1 MREFWQARSKP
12 LYLWHNFP
20 PRRYANLV
28 RHVRNW
34 PSFLVWKWRKG
45 PTAET
50 FAVVLRNGFRLTL
63 NRANRVEFKVVF
75 LREDY
80 TWPIPRS
87 QIGEGDILDLGANIG
102 FFTIFAALV
111 FPGHRIITVEPFPRN
126 LRALATSLAANHVP
140 HCTIV
145 EAAVAGSSGR
155 VVFGCASDD
164 ETPTGARIDEAH
176 AADGKDF
183 FECRSLSLDDLFR
196 EQNIE
201 SAALVKM
208 DIEGAEYDS
217 LYAASDAVLKKIR
230 HLAMETED
238 LDTDRRNT
246 AALAAFLRTKGFRVI
261 EVTPQMLHASR
272 LD

>member
-34 PSFLVWKWRKG
+34 AAFLAWKWRKG
-45 PTAET
+45 PEAET
-50 FAVVLRNGFRLTL
+50 FEVVLRNGFRLTL

-87 QIGEGDILDLGANIG
+87 QIGAGDILDLGANIG
-102 FFTIFAALV
+102 FFTIFAAQV
-111 FPGHRIITVEPFPRN
+111 FPGRRIITVEPFPRN
-126 LRALATSLAANHVP
+126 LRALAASVEANRVP

-145 EAAVAGSSGR
+145 NAAVAGSAGK
-155 VVFGCASDD
+155 VVFGCASGD
-164 ETPTGARIDEAH
+164 ENPTGARIDQAH
-176 AADGKDF
+176 TADGKDF
-183 FECRSLSLDDLFR
+183 FECRCLTLDDLFR
-196 EQNIE
+196 EQAIE

-208 DIEGAEYDS
+208 DIEGAEYDC

-230 HLAMETED
+230 HLVMETED
-238 LDTDRRNT
+238 LDADRRNT
-246 AALAAFLRTKGFRVI
+246 AALTAFLRAKGFRVI

-272 LD
+272 VD